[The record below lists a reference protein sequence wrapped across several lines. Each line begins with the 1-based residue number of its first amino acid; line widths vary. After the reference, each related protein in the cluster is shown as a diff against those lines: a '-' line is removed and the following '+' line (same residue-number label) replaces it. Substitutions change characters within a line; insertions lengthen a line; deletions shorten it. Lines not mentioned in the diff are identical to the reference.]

1 MGNGNNHMSP
11 ENFNLR
17 SSKGGLPSFHEFIGL
32 GFARLSVHEALECE
46 N

>member
-1 MGNGNNHMSP
+1 METDRVSP

-17 SSKGGLPSFHEFIGL
+17 SSKGGLPSFHEFIAL
-32 GFARLSVHEALECE
+32 RFARLSVHEALECG